1 MVVERRGQRDGP
13 ELATLLGLGVAT
25 AGILLLGLGIGW
37 LVDQAVNTLPAF
49 TLAGLA
55 LGIVGAGGYI
65 YTQFT
70 KFMKE

>member
-1 MVVERRGQRDGP
+1 VVVERRGQRDGP
-13 ELATLLGLGVAT
+13 DLATLLGLGVAT
-25 AGILLLGLGIGW
+25 AGILLVGLGIGW
-37 LVDQAVNTLPAF
+37 LVDQVVDTLPAF

-55 LGIVGAGGYI
+55 LGIIGAGVYI